1 MADAKIV
8 KVESDHTA
16 LMLQLDCSWTALNP
30 DRYITQL
37 IFENCTALA
46 LPDITGMFWH
56 HAQVSVHGDWFQL
69 RLEVADE
76 RDHKKGVE
84 LRFSS
89 GKRFVKGDFS
99 IYKRNRYSV
108 LLWYSLLR

>member
-89 GKRFVKGDFS
+89 V
-99 IYKRNRYSV
+99 RY
-108 LLWYSLLR
+108 